1 MENGKPTDTEER
13 FLELLQVSSHTTF
26 KMKDSPCNIGKLF
39 SSSLCPEWSENRKV
53 KLLYFQPLAES
64 ASKIYPGWRMRI
76 FHNITEDDQM
86 VRNSHSHHWL
96 NLNSQTLIRPSPP
109 FAKFTASTSLSTCAM
124 CAIFQSLEISTPSSL
139 LGDSGDSRFGSWCSW
154 FQL

>member
-26 KMKDSPCNIGKLF
+26 KMKDSPCNIGKWF

-53 KLLYFQPLAES
+53 KLLCFQPLAES

-76 FHNITEDDQM
+76 YHNITEDDQM
-86 VRNSHSHHWL
+86 VRNSYYHHWL
-96 NLNSQTLIRPSPP
+96 NLNSQTLLRRSPP